1 MNYRKRIKIAPGI
14 YANISNKGVSTSFGG
29 KGFSITTGPRGTYV
43 NTSIPGTGLYS
54 RRKIGG
60 AGKGS
65 ASITQTESEP
75 KATVTCLGIFALV
88 ILMTIITGNL
98 FTGIFAQNW
107 GLCFLV
113 CFLIVV
119 ATIAIIAIFQVL
131 WKKFVTSPKE
141 RKALADALLDEEQE
155 TLELVEE
162 DIAAIQEKII
172 AINDEDEK
180 IPYAAFINS
189 RKRMVMESLY
199 ARRKEDFEKRPDFAD
214 DTIQS
219 YYNENNQKLDCI
231 NELYPLTDSNILE
244 ISNLSDDEL
253 KIYRALC
260 EAFTKL
266 AASDKIWSIISTSSN
281 TEKKSSAA
289 TLVERKETSLQ
300 SAPFLSL
307 VVGDLSIPHFVD
319 NNGNDIYIYPRF
331 IIIDKGASDFSVE
344 PISIASVTS
353 TWQNFIVEDNAPND
367 AKFVSHTWR
376 YVNKNG
382 QPDGRYS
389 NNPMLSIYRYANLSL
404 PALDIKLQ
412 VSNYLAAD
420 DFAMALKELTTG
432 KSSNFSSNVSNAAT
446 LYSTKKEISFTNQ
459 SSTINRFG
467 ISEQYFNLCYDQA
480 RLIFKYLQNMND
492 NEDFIA
498 FINKIGGMES
508 LDSLD
513 VFNGYN
519 NRVAILMI
527 YDFTKVYHQLG
538 HSFEANNKEILT
550 LALLMGFILAPEK
563 TITFSNIDEFYTK
576 VVPSLCNTLNTLN
589 KMSDPDMTERYT
601 FYYPRMFD
609 VFDKERIPS
618 YKVILYRFASL
629 VAKADGV
636 IDDEESE
643 YLAGLMNGI
652 ENIVGNE
659 SVNKLTP
666 SIETINRTSK
676 VVSKEVAEAARYVVE
691 SKNGSTSALQRRF
704 KIGYAHASRIIAE
717 LEILGIVSKANGST
731 PRDVLVTSE
740 ELERI
745 LGACPS
751 EDIPDDSTEIPDTTN
766 MDVLKPK
773 AATSKKP
780 REKKQNPSKKL
791 DSLIG
796 LESVKEEVNKLTN
809 FIKIQQ
815 IRSNQ
820 GLKASPISYHCVF
833 TGNPGTGKTTVARI
847 IAEIYKDLG
856 ILEKGHLVETDRSG
870 LVAEYVGQTAVKTNK
885 IIDSA
890 IDGVLFIDEAYS
902 LVTGSGN
909 DYGLEA
915 ISTLLKRMEDDR
927 NRLVV
932 VLAGY
937 GAEMKT
943 FIDSNPGLQSRFN
956 RYIHFNDYSVEEL
969 IDIFKLNVSKHDYNL
984 SDEAATVLR
993 TYIENAVANKDK
1005 NFGNARFVRNLFEKT
1020 LENQATRLASQ
1031 GQITKELLQE
1041 IKADDIPCF

>member
-14 YANISNKGVSTSFGG
+14 YANISNKGVSTSFGV

-60 AGKGS
+60 TGKGS
-65 ASITQTESEP
+65 ASTTQTESEP
-75 KATVTCLGIFALV
+75 KATVTCLGVFALV

-98 FTGIFAQNW
+98 FTAYFAQNW

-113 CFLIVV
+113 CSLIVA

-131 WKKFVTSPKE
+131 WKKFVLSPKE
-141 RKALADALLDEEQE
+141 RKALADALIDEEQE

-172 AINDEDEK
+172 AINDKDEK

-199 ARRKEDFEKRPDFAD
+199 VRRKEDFERRPDFANN
-214 DTIQS
+214 TIQS
-219 YYNENNQKLDCI
+219 YYDENNQKLDHI
-231 NELYPLTDSNILE
+231 NELYPLVDNNILE

-253 KIYRALC
+253 KQYHALC
-260 EAFTKL
+260 EAFAKL
-266 AASDKIWSIISTSSN
+266 AASDKIWSIISAASN
-281 TEKKSSAA
+281 TVKKSSAT

-300 SAPFLSL
+300 SAPFLNL

-331 IIIDKGASDFSVE
+331 IIIDKGASDFSVK

-353 TWQNFIVEDNAPND
+353 TWQNFIVEDTAPKD

-389 NNPMLSIYRYANLSL
+389 YNPMLSIYRYANLSL
-404 PALDIKLQ
+404 STLDIKLQ

-432 KSSNFSSNVSNAAT
+432 KTSNFSSNVST
-446 LYSTKKEISFTNQ
+446 TETPYSSKKEINFTNQ
-459 SSTINRFG
+459 SSKKNRFG

-492 NEDFIA
+492 NEEFNA

-508 LDSLD
+508 LDSLN

-538 HSFEANNKEILT
+538 HSFVANNKEILI
-550 LALLMGFILAPEK
+550 LALLMGFILAPDK

-589 KMSDPDMTERYT
+589 QMSDPDMTERYA
-601 FYYPRMFD
+601 FYYPRMFE
-609 VFDKERIPS
+609 VFDKERIQS

-652 ENIVGNE
+652 ENIVDNE
-659 SVNKLTP
+659 SGNKLAP

-676 VVSKEVAEAARYVVE
+676 VVSEEVAEAARYVVDT
-691 SKNGSTSALQRRF
+691 KNGSTSALQRRF
-704 KIGYAHASRIIAE
+704 KIGYSHASRIIAE
-717 LEILGIVSKANGST
+717 LEILGIVSKTNGTT

-745 LGACPS
+745 LGACQS
-751 EDIPDDSTEIPDTTN
+751 EDISDDSTEIPDTPN
-766 MDVLKPK
+766 AGDLKPK
-773 AATSKKP
+773 AAVSKKP

-890 IDGVLFIDEAYS
+890 LDGVLFIDEAYS

-915 ISTLLKRMEDDR
+915 ISTLLKRMEDER

-969 IDIFKLNVSKHDYNL
+969 MDIFKLNVSRHDYNL